1 VNAGFCIIKT
11 LLEIDLMVLLW
22 LNSSQ
27 FYSKKIRWEIHV

>member
-1 VNAGFCIIKT
+1 
-11 LLEIDLMVLLW
+11 MVLLW